1 MIKKIAGSLPRMLA
15 CYLFDEEE
23 ESAGTDSRLNLLKRK
38 TLLPLILHV
47 NLYVYILFVI
57 LIHFVKTEEI
67 NVGGGSDLL

>member
-1 MIKKIAGSLPRMLA
+1 MLA

-47 NLYVYILFVI
+47 NIYILFVL

-67 NVGGGSDLL
+67 IVGGGSDLL

>member
-1 MIKKIAGSLPRMLA
+1 MLA

-47 NLYVYILFVI
+47 NLYVHVLFVL

-67 NVGGGSDLL
+67 IVGGGSDLL